1 MSSGFKTVSIRVL
14 GAKAS
19 KNIASKGIKFC
30 KSKAAF
36 CSEGQNVER
45 IELQSG

>member
-1 MSSGFKTVSIRVL
+1 MASGFKTVSIRVL

-19 KNIASKGIKFC
+19 KNIASKGIKFS

-36 CSEGQNVER
+36 CSEGAK
-45 IELQSG
+45 